1 MDCFISTV
9 NSLNGSGLVISLLD
23 NHLALILIFQVI
35 LLMLV
40 LFIIYLMCFLVR
52 KDKIYELEL
61 SKINHYQIDLHK
73 REQELYKLRKRLDE
87 VSSETIQV
95 KEKKDQ
101 NLLLNLIKTNDPL
114 FLDKFKEMYPD
125 FIEMLYDVNSNLTQN
140 DLKYCILIKYNFSS
154 KEIGNI
160 LNVSANSVGVKRH
173 RIREKLQLSSKVRL
187 NEWLNNV

>member
-1 MDCFISTV
+1 MECFISTV
-9 NSLNGSGLVISLLD
+9 NSLNGSSLVISLLD
-23 NHLALILIFQVI
+23 SNLSLILIFQII
-35 LLMLV
+35 LLMLI
-40 LFIIYLMCFLVR
+40 LFIIYLMYFLVR

-61 SKINHYQIDLHK
+61 SKINHYQVDLHK
-73 REQELYKLRKRLDE
+73 REQELYQLRKRLDE
-87 VSSETIQV
+87 VSNETQV

-101 NLLLNLIKTNDPL
+101 DLLLTLIKTNDPL

-125 FIEMLYDVNSNLTQN
+125 FIEMLYSVNSNLTQN

-154 KEIGNI
+154 KEIGDI